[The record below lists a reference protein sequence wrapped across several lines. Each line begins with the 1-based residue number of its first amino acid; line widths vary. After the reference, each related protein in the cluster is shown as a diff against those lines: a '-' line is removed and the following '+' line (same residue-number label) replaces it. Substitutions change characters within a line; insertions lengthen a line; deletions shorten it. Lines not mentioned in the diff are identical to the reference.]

1 MIAIRP
7 YISEYSNAVASLIL
21 PIQQDEFQIPIT
33 IDDQPDLLD
42 IPHFYQA
49 RKGNF
54 WVAVDDGA
62 VVGTI
67 GLLDIGDGRGAL
79 RKMFVASSRRGPQF
93 AVARRLLDE
102 LLAWARA
109 HGYAEVFLGTT
120 AKFLAAHR
128 FYEKSGFHEIA
139 VDRLPASFP
148 IMKVDTKFYRYAL

>member
-7 YISEYSNAVASLIL
+7 FSPEYSNAVASLIVHV
-21 PIQQDEFQIPIT
+21 QQDEFQIPIT
-33 IDDQPDLLD
+33 IDDQPDVLD
-42 IPHFYQA
+42 IPGFYQA

-54 WVAVDDGA
+54 WVAVDNGA

-79 RKMFVASSRRGPQF
+79 RKMFVASNRRGPQF

-102 LLAWARA
+102 LMAWART

-120 AKFLAAHR
+120 AKFLAAQR
-128 FYEKSGFHEIA
+128 FYEKSGFLDIA
-139 VDRLPASFP
+139 VDQLPASFP
-148 IMKVDTKFYRYAL
+148 IMKVDTKFYRYSL